1 MLRILAAASERDKA
15 LGQIEQYVARIEVH
29 TWTFLNSRDKEY
41 LFRFEAMR
49 SV

>member
-1 MLRILAAASERDKA
+1 MLRILTAASERDKA

-41 LFRFEAMR
+41 LFHFEPI
-49 SV
+49 